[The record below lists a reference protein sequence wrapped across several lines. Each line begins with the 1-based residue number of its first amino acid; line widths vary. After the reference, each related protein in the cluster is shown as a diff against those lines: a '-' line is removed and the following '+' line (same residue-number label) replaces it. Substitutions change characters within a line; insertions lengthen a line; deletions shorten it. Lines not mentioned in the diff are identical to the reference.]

1 MKKRSCLHS
10 VSVKGILGYIS
21 AFILFYLFAKASLW
35 GISPFG
41 IGLFVGL
48 VYCRKNLLILT
59 PLLLGA
65 SLLANFSWQTAVA
78 CLSIAVVLFLAYVIH
93 KLVGK
98 SVKLH
103 LLLIYTAIAQIP
115 SLFIYGLGI
124 AEVMKRVIIYS
135 ISLVFTFFSILSCK
149 CILVK
154 GMKYKPSTLESVAL
168 AFCLTAFSLGLYST
182 TFFKLS
188 PFYIFSAL
196 SLAIFPYLFYERGV
210 IIAFI
215 TATAPCLY
223 DFNTGYLLFALVAT
237 LSSLAIR
244 NKWISSALNVCYFAV
259 SVFLFELVDG
269 FYPYNAILFVI
280 GALIFPLL
288 PQRLLDTTFAFIG
301 VNRGFAIRTLVNR
314 NRLDIYNRLK
324 GMSEV
329 LTDIKGVLMCDE
341 EELPPIKEN
350 KNFLASKL
358 AKSICTDCGNRPLCE
373 RELGTATN
381 YICHEFIA
389 NCLARGRCSILEV
402 PSFLTDNCRR
412 YTDMLSQC
420 KQMIE
425 NYTIKKDLS
434 DGVNAMKGVMV
445 EQIEGLSGMLES
457 FALELKQPLS
467 FDQSKEKRLIEL
479 LSRVNVIA
487 SEVAI
492 FDGDGLTHAIIVVRE
507 GDENK
512 GVFTKTVSDYLGKM
526 IKTGTEVRSAG
537 TVSVSFVSAPGLDVI
552 YGVSSLVKEGS
563 EKSGDTY
570 SAIRLSCDKLLFA
583 VCDGMGSGSHAMK
596 TSENAL
602 SLVESFYKAGIDEG
616 KVLGLI
622 NKLLSVKDSE
632 DFSALDMCV
641 INLRSR
647 TADFIKL
654 GGIQSVIRH
663 KKGMELIEGGA
674 LPIGI
679 LDTVKPFVCRKS
691 ISSGDMILLF
701 SDGVGD
707 SIGVDGVVRIA
718 EQNPTSNPETL
729 AELITEDVSY
739 VGRKDDSTVLA
750 IRVFERL

>member
-1 MKKRSCLHS
+1 MKRKKR
-10 VSVKGILGYIS
+10 VGVIGIKDILWYIG
-21 AFILFYLFAKASLW
+21 AFVCFYIFSKASLW
-35 GISPFG
+35 GITPFG

-48 VYCRKNLLILT
+48 VYCRKNLLVLT
-59 PLLLGA
+59 PLLLAA
-65 SLLANFSWQTAVA
+65 SLLADFSWQTAVSV
-78 CLSIAVVLFLAYVIH
+78 LAVAVILFLAYIIH
-93 KLVGK
+93 KLSRK
-98 SVKLH
+98 SVKLY
-103 LLLIYTAIAQIP
+103 LLVIYTAIAQIP
-115 SLFIYGLGI
+115 SIFIYGLGI
-124 AEVMKRVIIYS
+124 SVIMKRVIIYF
-135 ISLVFTFFSILSCK
+135 ISLIFTFSAILSCK

-154 GMKYKPSTLESVAL
+154 GMKYKPSGLECVAL
-168 AFCLTAFSLGLYST
+168 AFCLSVFSLGLYSINI
-182 TFFKLS
+182 FGLR
-188 PFYIFSAL
+188 PFYLFSAL
-196 SLAIFPYLFYERGV
+196 TIVLFPYLFYERGV
-210 IIAFI
+210 LIACI
-215 TATAPCLY
+215 TAMAPCLY
-223 DFNTGYLLFALVAT
+223 DFNTGYLLFAFIAT
-237 LSSLAIR
+237 LSSLLVR
-244 NKWISSALNVCYFAV
+244 NKWLSSGLNVGLFAI
-259 SVFLFELVDG
+259 SVFLLKLVKD
-269 FYPYNAILFVI
+269 FYPYNAILYLV
-280 GALIFPLL
+280 GALIFPIL
-288 PQRLLDTTFAFIG
+288 PKKVLDMLFSFIG
-301 VNRGFAIRTLVNR
+301 MNRGFAIRTLVNR

-329 LTDIKGVLMCDE
+329 MTDIKSVLVSDE
-341 EELPPIKEN
+341 EDLPPIKEN

-358 AKSICTDCGNRPLCE
+358 AKSICTDCTNRPSCE

-381 YICHEFIA
+381 YICHEFIS

-412 YTDMLSQC
+412 YSDMLSSC

-434 DGVNAMKGVMV
+434 DGVNAMKGVMI
-445 EQIEGLSGMLES
+445 EQIEGLSGMLEG

-492 FDGDGLTHAIIVVRE
+492 FGGDGLTHAIIVVRE

-512 GVFTKTVSDYLGKM
+512 SIFTKTVSDFLGKM
-526 IKTGTEVRSAG
+526 IKSGTEVKSAG
-537 TVSVSFVSAPGLDVI
+537 TVSVTFVSAPGLDVL
-552 YGVSSLVKEGS
+552 YGVSALVKEGS

-570 SAIRLSCDKLLFA
+570 SAIRLSTDKLLFA
-583 VCDGMGSGSHAMK
+583 VCDGMGSGKKAMK

-602 SLVESFYKAGIDEG
+602 SLVESFYKAGIDES
-616 KVLGLI
+616 KVLSLI
-622 NKLLSVKDSE
+622 NKLLSIKDSE

-663 KKGMELIEGGA
+663 KNGIEIIEGGA
-674 LPIGI
+674 LPMGI
-679 LDTVKPFVCRKS
+679 LDTVKPFVCRRS
-691 ISSGDMILLF
+691 ISSGDMIMLF

-707 SIGVDGVVRIA
+707 TIGVDGVVRIA
-718 EQNPTSNPETL
+718 EQNPTSNPETI
-729 AELITEDVSY
+729 ADLICEDVSY

>member
-1 MKKRSCLHS
+1 MKRKGQLGIAN
-10 VSVKGILGYIS
+10 VKDILIYVG
-21 AFILFYLFAKASLW
+21 AFICFYIFSKASLW
-35 GISPFG
+35 GIAPFG

-65 SLLANFSWQTAVA
+65 SLIADFSWQTLVSV
-78 CLSIAVVLFLAYVIH
+78 LSVSAILFLAYVIH
-93 KLVGK
+93 KLSRK
-98 SVKLH
+98 NIKLY
-103 LLLIYTAIAQIP
+103 LLIIYTAIAQIP
-115 SLFIYGLGI
+115 SVFIYGLGI
-124 AEVMKRVIIYS
+124 AVVMKRVIIYC
-135 ISLVFTFFSILSCK
+135 ISLVFTFFAILSCK
-149 CILVK
+149 CIFIK
-154 GMKYKPSTLESVAL
+154 GMKYKPSGLESVAL
-168 AFCLTAFSLGLYST
+168 ALCLMAFSLGLYSVQI
-182 TFFKLS
+182 FKLT

-196 SLAIFPYLFYERGV
+196 SLSLFPYLFYERGV
-210 IIAFI
+210 IIACI

-223 DFNTGYLLFALVAT
+223 DFNTGYLLFALVAS
-237 LSSLAIR
+237 LSSLLVR
-244 NKWISSALNVCYFAV
+244 NKWLSSGLNVCYFAV
-259 SVFLFELVDG
+259 SVFLLKLVDS
-269 FYPYNAILFVI
+269 FYPYNAILFLI
-280 GALIFPLL
+280 GGIIFPLL
-288 PQRLLDTTFAFIG
+288 PKRVLDEMFSFIG
-301 VNRGFAIRTLVNR
+301 MNRGFAIRTLVNR
-314 NRLDIYNRLK
+314 NRLDIYNKLK

-329 LTDIKGVLMCDE
+329 LTDVKGVLVSDE

-350 KNFLASKL
+350 KNYLASKL
-358 AKSICTDCGNRPLCE
+358 AKSICTDCGNRVACE

-381 YICHEFIA
+381 YICHEFIS
-389 NCLARGRCSILEV
+389 NCITRSRCSILEV

-412 YTDMLSQC
+412 YTDMLSAC

-445 EQIEGLSGMLES
+445 EQIEGLSGMIES

-492 FDGDGLTHAIIVVRE
+492 FDGDGLTYAIIVVRE
-507 GDENK
+507 GDEK
-512 GVFTKTVSDYLGKM
+512 KKIFAKTVSDFLGKM
-526 IKTGTEVRSAG
+526 IKSGTEVRSAG
-537 TVSVSFVSAPGLDVI
+537 TVSVTFVSAPGLDVL

-563 EKSGDTY
+563 DKSGDTY
-570 SAIRLSCDKLLFA
+570 SAIRLSTDKLLFA
-583 VCDGMGSGSHAMK
+583 VCDGMGSGKKAMK

-602 SLVESFYKAGIDEG
+602 SLVESFYKAGIDEA

-622 NKLLSVKDSE
+622 NKLLSVKDGE

-641 INLRSR
+641 INLRAK

-663 KKGMELIEGGA
+663 KSGMEIIEGGA
-674 LPIGI
+674 LPMGI

-691 ISSGDMILLF
+691 ISSGDMIMLF

-718 EQNPTSNPETL
+718 EQNPTSNPETM
-729 AELITEDVSY
+729 AELICEDVSY
-739 VGRKDDSTVLA
+739 VGKKDDSTVLA